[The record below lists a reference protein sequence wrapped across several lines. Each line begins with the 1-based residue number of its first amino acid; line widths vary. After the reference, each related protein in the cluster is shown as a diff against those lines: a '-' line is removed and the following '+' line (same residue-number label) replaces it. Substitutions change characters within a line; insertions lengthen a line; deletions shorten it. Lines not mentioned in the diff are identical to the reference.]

1 MTDNLQKDLVR
12 CENCEHY
19 HPEDDNGC
27 YKRTSYSGSGEGLR
41 FCSNWK
47 GTDEAWRR
55 FAERFFEERRK
66 EKQQHEDLHRRTDL
80 RHE

>member
-1 MTDNLQKDLVR
+1 MTDNLQKNLVR
-12 CENCEHY
+12 CENCEYY
-19 HPEDDNGC
+19 HPEDDVDC
-27 YKRTSYSGSGEGLR
+27 YKRTSGSGSDY
-41 FCSNWK
+41 CSNWK

-55 FAERFFEERRK
+55 FAERFFEEHRK